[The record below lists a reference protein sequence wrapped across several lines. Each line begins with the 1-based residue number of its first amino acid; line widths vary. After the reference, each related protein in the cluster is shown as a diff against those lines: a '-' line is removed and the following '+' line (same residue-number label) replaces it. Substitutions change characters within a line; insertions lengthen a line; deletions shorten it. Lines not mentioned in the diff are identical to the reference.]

1 MLLNAFNFF
10 RQIFV
15 AALQAFNLSITLGSY
30 TFGLLDFLV
39 ITFLLGIVVR
49 NFVHTAR

>member
-1 MLLNAFNFF
+1 MLTDAFTWFMSSFQTLISGLNFSIAF
-10 RQIFV
+10 Q
-15 AALQAFNLSITLGSY
+15 GY

-39 ITFLLGIVVR
+39 ALALLGIVVR

>member
-1 MLLNAFNFF
+1 MLLEAFNFF
-10 RQIFV
+10 RSTV
-15 AALQAFNLSITLGSY
+15 RAALAAFNFSITLGSY

-39 ITFLLGIVVR
+39 ITFLLGVVVR

>member
-1 MLLNAFNFF
+1 MLLEAFNFF
-10 RQIFV
+10 RSMV
-15 AALQAFNLSITLGSY
+15 RAALTAFNFSITLGSY

-39 ITFLLGIVVR
+39 ITFLLGVVVR

>member
-1 MLLNAFNFF
+1 MTGAMSWFLNTLTSFVSSFNF
-10 RQIFV
+10 QITVGQF
-15 AALQAFNLSITLGSY
+15 

-39 ITFLLGIVVR
+39 ATFLLGIVVR